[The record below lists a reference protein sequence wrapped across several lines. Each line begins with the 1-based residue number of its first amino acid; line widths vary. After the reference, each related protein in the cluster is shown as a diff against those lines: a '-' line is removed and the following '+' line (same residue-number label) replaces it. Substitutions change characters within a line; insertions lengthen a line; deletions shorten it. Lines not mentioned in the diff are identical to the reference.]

1 MTESDKKQ
9 SRLRWVTLGE
19 AVAVAALILSALGLW
34 NSWRSGQDKPAP
46 QRVVE
51 ERPRVPLALRG
62 LAGDDGRVMVIS
74 AVDPG
79 HALDSLTVRIAG
91 SGKSVSLGSDGQLRS
106 RDVQQALGEKTTR
119 GDDLQRA
126 PIRID
131 ARYVEAGQDR
141 RGGGNYMLTYRW
153 KDGGLLG
160 GRSVRL
166 ERLSRT

>member
-19 AVAVAALILSALGLW
+19 AVAVAALILSGLGLW

-46 QRVVE
+46 DRVIE
-51 ERPRVPLALRG
+51 ERARVPLALRG
-62 LAGDDGRVMVIS
+62 QADDDGRVIVIA
-74 AVDPG
+74 AVEPG
-79 HALDSLTVRIAG
+79 HALDSLTVRIAD
-91 SGKSVSLGSDGQLRS
+91 KSISLGSDGRLRS
-106 RDVQQALGEKTTR
+106 QDVEQALGENATR
-119 GDDLQRA
+119 GDGIQRA
-126 PIRID
+126 PVRID

-141 RGGGNYMLTYRW
+141 RGGGNYLLTYRW

>member
-19 AVAVAALILSALGLW
+19 SVAVAALILSALGLW
-34 NSWRSGQDKPAP
+34 NSWRNDQEKPGP
-46 QRVVE
+46 ERVIE
-51 ERPRVPLALRG
+51 ERRPVPLALRG
-62 LAGDDGRVMVIS
+62 LAGDEGRVLVIS
-74 AVDPG
+74 AVEPG
-79 HALDSLTVRIAG
+79 HALDSLTVSISG
-91 SGKSVSLGSDGQLRS
+91 SDKSFSLGSDGRLQS
-106 RDVQQALGEKTTR
+106 RDVEQALGEQAKR
-119 GDDLQRA
+119 DDGVQRA

-131 ARYVEAGQDR
+131 ALYVEAGEDR

-166 ERLSRT
+166 ERLSRN

>member
-19 AVAVAALILSALGLW
+19 SVAVAALILSALGLW
-34 NSWRSGQDKPAP
+34 NSWRNDQGKPATERVIE
-46 QRVVE
+46 QR
-51 ERPRVPLALRG
+51 RPVPLALRG
-62 LAGDDGRVMVIS
+62 QAEDEGQMLVIS
-74 AVDPG
+74 AVEPG
-79 HALDSLTVRIAG
+79 HALDSLTVSL
-91 SGKSVSLGSDGQLRS
+91 SGADQPISLGSDGRLRS
-106 RDVQQALGEKTTR
+106 RDVEQALGEQAKR
-119 GDDLQRA
+119 GGDLQRV

-131 ARYVEAGQDR
+131 ARYVEAGEDR

-153 KDGGLLG
+153 KDGGILG

>member
-34 NSWRSGQDKPAP
+34 NSWRNDQDNPVP
-46 QRVVE
+46 ERVVE
-51 ERPRVPLALRG
+51 KRSRVPLALRG
-62 LAGDDGRVMVIS
+62 LAGDEGRVLVIS
-74 AVDPG
+74 AVEPG
-79 HALDSLTVRIAG
+79 HALDSLTVSIAG
-91 SGKSVSLGSDGQLRS
+91 SDKPVSLGSDGRLQS
-106 RDVQQALGEKTTR
+106 RDVEQALGEQAKR
-119 GDDLQRA
+119 GDGVQRA

-131 ARYVEAGQDR
+131 ARYVEAGEDR

-166 ERLSRT
+166 ERLSRS